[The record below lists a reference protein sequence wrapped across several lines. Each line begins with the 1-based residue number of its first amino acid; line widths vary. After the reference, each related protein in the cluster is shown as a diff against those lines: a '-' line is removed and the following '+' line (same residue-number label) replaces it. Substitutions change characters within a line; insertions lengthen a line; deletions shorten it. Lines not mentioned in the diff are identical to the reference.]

1 MQTTNT
7 CTDIILFNF
16 VGTTVAWVVCRVCRI
31 LIDDLTLMDRRPG
44 T

>member
-1 MQTTNT
+1 MRTANVW
-7 CTDIILFNF
+7 TDIILFNF

-31 LIDDLTLMDRRPG
+31 LIDGLTLMDRRPG